1 MKSPTL
7 DITNSQ
13 PQTQTQNSST
23 PSVGNEMFLHNI
35 RALWRCDASL
45 AMRVDAVHDH
55 ERLPLEQT
63 RSGAWTTKMASETGQ
78 DLYLHS
84 RYDPEAEAKKLA
96 ATVAIEDKYCFV
108 VSGLGLGYHVLAL
121 HERLKGD
128 VIVICVEPSMELIAT
143 AMSCLDFTALI
154 ESRRFVILSESDKSR
169 LHERLQP
176 YNALIMLGAEF
187 ISHPPSLR
195 VASRLHSEITQ
206 TLSEFFT
213 YTRMTLMTL
222 VSNAKITCQN
232 IAMNF
237 CHYVSTPPIDLLKDR
252 FAGNPGI
259 VISAGPSLSRSM
271 DQLEAL
277 KGKAVMVAVQTALK
291 PLMKR
296 GIVPDFVT
304 SLDFHEMSTKFFD
317 GVEGLDQV
325 HLVAEPKATWHV
337 LDQYPGPISLLD
349 NSWARMVIGEQLGAR
364 GGLKAG
370 ATVAHLAYYL
380 AAYMGCNPIIFVGQ
394 DLAYTG
400 HVFYVPGV
408 EIHQAWRG
416 ELNRFQTMEQKEW
429 DRIARNRPILRR
441 VKGQDGHDLY
451 TDELLFTYL
460 EQFEKDIVEF
470 PGEVINASEGGANI
484 RCTTPMALA
493 DAIEQHCGQ
502 LIDAERFAYRQT
514 TNWRDTSRLTAT
526 QFELERRIA
535 EIDDVESNCN
545 HILDLL
551 DELKELINDPI
562 RFNQRLMRVDEL
574 RTKVQHE
581 SLAYRIVNSATQ
593 LAELRRFSADRKIT
607 TQELN
612 DAQRAKQQIERDK
625 AFVGGVRDGAIEV
638 NPILKESLER
648 VTEMINHQ
656 S

>member
-1 MKSPTL
+1 MNLPTL
-7 DITNSQ
+7 AIENNQSPDSAR
-13 PQTQTQNSST
+13 P
-23 PSVGNEMFLHNI
+23 PVGNDMFLHNI
-35 RALWRCDASL
+35 RALWRCDAAL
-45 AMRVDAVHDH
+45 AMRVDAVFDH
-55 ERLPLEQT
+55 ERFALEPT
-63 RSGAWTTKMASETGQ
+63 RSGEWTTKMTTESGQ

-84 RYDPEAEAKKLA
+84 RYDPIAEAKKLA
-96 ATVAIEDKYCFV
+96 ATVAIEDKFCFV
-108 VSGLGLGYHVLAL
+108 VCGLGLGYHLLAL
-121 HERLKGD
+121 YERLKGD
-128 VIVICVEPSMELIAT
+128 VIIICVEPSVALVAT
-143 AMSCLDFTALI
+143 AMSCLDFTELI
-154 ESRRFVILSESDKSR
+154 ESRRFVILTEADKSR

-187 ISHPPSLR
+187 LQHPPSMR
-195 VASRLHSEITQ
+195 IASLLQNEITQ

-222 VSNAKITCQN
+222 VANAKITCQN

-252 FAGNPGI
+252 FAGNPAI
-259 VISAGPSLSRSM
+259 VISAGPSLSRNM
-271 DQLEAL
+271 DQLESL
-277 KGKAVMVAVQTALK
+277 KGKAVMVAVQTAIK
-291 PLMKR
+291 PLLKR

-349 NSWARMVIGEQLGAR
+349 NSWARMVIGDQLGAR

-370 ATVAHLAYYL
+370 ATVSHLAYYL
-380 AAYMGCNPIIFVGQ
+380 AVYMGCDPIIFVGQ

-408 EIHQAWRG
+408 EIHQAWRS

-429 DRIARNRPILRR
+429 DRIVRNRPILRR
-441 VKGQDGHDLY
+441 VQGQDGHDLY

-470 PGEVINASEGGANI
+470 PNRVINASEGGANI
-484 RCTTPMALA
+484 RGTTTMPMK
-493 DAIEQHCGQ
+493 DAIDKHCS
-502 LIDAERFAYRQT
+502 LPIDAKRFAYRKT
-514 TNWRDTSRLTAT
+514 TNWRDPSKLEAT
-526 QFELERRIA
+526 QIELERRIA

-545 HILDLL
+545 NILGLL
-551 DELKELINDPI
+551 DELKELIHDPEK
-562 RFNQRLMRVDEL
+562 FNQRLIRVDEL

-607 TQELN
+607 TQEL
-612 DAQRAKQQIERDK
+612 DDTQRAKQQIERDK

-638 NPILKESLER
+638 NPILQQSLER
-648 VTEMINHQ
+648 VMEMIKTK